1 MATIPVVGAGQVKG
15 DITSCRIETKMIKL
29 EKNSIFS
36 LTEKQHF
43 ISYDVCTKNVIES
56 YSVPQLAGAGVIGM
70 FFIVG
75 VALASLIVLS
85 STGRYCRDW

>member
-29 EKNSIFS
+29 EKNGIFS

-43 ISYDVCTKNVIES
+43 ISYDVCTKNVVES
-56 YSVPQLAGAGVIGM
+56 YSVPQLAGAGVLGM
-70 FFIVG
+70 CFIAVL
-75 VALASLIVLS
+75 ALASLIAWS
-85 STGRYCRDW
+85 STGRNSNDW